1 MTSGSATRYYWQPF
15 PIETR
20 RRAGAEEGHE
30 QESAVQPRQ
39 RAGADHNRS
48 GDITQLTD
56 HFPSRGND
64 KQTISA
70 G

>member
-1 MTSGSATRYYWQPF
+1 MPRVALGYPRPAAT
-15 PIETR
+15 
-20 RRAGAEEGHE
+20 
-30 QESAVQPRQ
+30 
-39 RAGADHNRS
+39 ADHSRS

-56 HFPSRGND
+56 HCPSRGD